1 MMQDCDTLL
10 MVGTNFPYGEFLPP
24 TGQARGVQIDLLP
37 RHLSLRYPMEVN
49 LWGDAGRR

>member
-24 TGQARGVQIDLLP
+24 TGQARGVQIDLLAASP
-37 RHLSLRYPMEVN
+37 EPALSDGGEPL
-49 LWGDAGRR
+49 G